1 MSVLT
6 YRYFVEFAQSQHK
19 LPPVNPHKNTG
30 SNGNDLMDGRNSTS
44 PLPPNNVV
52 FRPVHFSDI
61 AGMDEA
67 KMELSE
73 VVNFLQTPAN
83 FTRVGARMPKGV
95 LLVGSPGSGKT
106 MLARAVATEA
116 KVTYLYTSG
125 SEFIEIYVG
134 QGAKRIRELFAHAR
148 AKSPCIVFL
157 DELDAVGAK
166 RQGMGAGGGGQREHD
181 QTLNQLLVE
190 LDGFN
195 ATSGIVVLG
204 ATNRID
210 VLDSALLRPGRFDR
224 IVHVPLPDVAGREK
238 ILRKYL
244 DKVQYDREGVDVKR
258 IARVTPGFSGA
269 ELENLVN
276 EAAILT
282 ARVGKLIITK
292 EELLEARDK
301 VSMGPALKSVVM
313 SEAQRRLTAYHE
325 AGHALV
331 ALYLMPHADPIH
343 KATIITRGSAL
354 GFVEQLQPDNRYGHE
369 RQQLEARLA
378 VAMGGRTAEE
388 LVFGKGAVSNGAS
401 SDIAMATALA
411 YRMVS
416 EWGMSDKLGPLNYN
430 RGGVVRGVLSGGGG
444 MGGLSD
450 ESAGLVEREVQW
462 LVKEA
467 QRTAERIL
475 RKHRKELD
483 VVAAALLEKETLSG
497 KEIEDLVHPKTGS
510 YWSFWR
516 DA

>member
-1 MSVLT
+1 M
-6 YRYFVEFAQSQHK
+6 
-19 LPPVNPHKNTG
+19 PPR
-30 SNGNDLMDGRNSTS
+30 SNANNSSDGFMDARNSTS
-44 PLPPNNVV
+44 PNPSNNVMI
-52 FRPVHFSDI
+52 RPVHFSDI

-67 KMELSE
+67 KTELFE
-73 VVNFLQTPAN
+73 VVHFLQSPTK

-95 LLVGSPGSGKT
+95 LLVGAPGSGKT

-116 KVTYLYTSG
+116 KVPYLYTSA
-125 SEFIEIYVG
+125 SEFIEIFVG
-134 QGAKRIRELFAHAR
+134 QGARRIRELFARAR
-148 AKSPCIVFL
+148 SKSPCIVFL
-157 DELDAVGAK
+157 DELDSVGAK
-166 RQGMGAGGGGQREHD
+166 RQGRGGSGGGGDREHD

-190 LDGFN
+190 MSGFN
-195 ATSGIVVLG
+195 ATSGIVVLA
-204 ATNRID
+204 ATNRVD

-224 IVHVPLPDVAGREK
+224 IVHVPLPDVAGREE

-244 DKVQYDREGVDVKR
+244 DKVKYDKDSVDVKS

-269 ELENLVN
+269 ELENMVN

-282 ARVGKLIITK
+282 ARAGKMIITK
-292 EELLEARDK
+292 EEMNEARDK

-331 ALYLMPHADPIH
+331 ALYLTPHADPIH

-354 GFVEQLQPDNRYGHE
+354 GFVEQLPPDNRYGHA

-401 SDIAMATALA
+401 SDIAMATGLA

-416 EWGMSDKLGPLNYN
+416 EWGMSDKLGPLNYS
-430 RGGVVRGVLSGGGG
+430 RGGVVRGGLAAGG
-444 MGGLSD
+444 MGLSD
-450 ESAGLVEREVQW
+450 QSAGLVEKEVQR
-462 LVKEA
+462 LVREA

-483 VVAAALLEKETLSG
+483 VVAAALLEKETLTG
-497 KEIEDLVHPKTGS
+497 KEIDELVSPKTGG
-510 YWSFWR
+510 YWKFWR
-516 DA
+516 GA